1 MNAHAR
7 SCMCTRHTPT
17 DLSICLSA
25 CICGF
30 SYMFLLV
37 SLSTCQPFA
46 PYLSIKSACLH
57 AHLPFAGLLSR
68 HMHIRERER
77 ETERE
82 RESERERERERERES
97 EREREREEI
106 TRNRDSRCVCARA
119 WVHLLCAC
127 PQAGRNVG
135 MRVDVKC

>member
-1 MNAHAR
+1 
-7 SCMCTRHTPT
+7 
-17 DLSICLSA
+17 
-25 CICGF
+25 
-30 SYMFLLV
+30 MFLFV
-37 SLSTCQPFA
+37 SLSTCRSFA

-77 ETERE
+77 ERE
-82 RESERERERERERES
+82 RARGRETA
-97 EREREREEI
+97 REREREEI